1 MIESEPVR
9 EFALLVAQEDDE
21 VDLAVAALLIARTEY
36 PSLDIAANLQRLDRL
51 AAEVRAGPTQPP
63 FENVEA
69 LNKVLFE
76 EENFSGNEEEYD
88 DPRNSYLNDVLES
101 KKGIPI
107 TLSLVYTEVARRK
120 SLPVVGVGFPG
131 HFLVKYLTVAG
142 EILIDP
148 YHRGTVISR
157 EDCIARLKTHF
168 GEEAELRPEFL
179 EASTHKQILAR
190 MLNNLK
196 GSYFRRRNFSKVLTM
211 VELALAIDPGSRH
224 DVRDRG
230 MVYFLMGRH
239 REALGDL
246 KAYLSLSPPDD
257 PQAREVK
264 QALTRIRAMMN

>member
-1 MIESEPVR
+1 M
-9 EFALLVAQEDDE
+9 
-21 VDLAVAALLIARTEY
+21 
-36 PSLDIAANLQRLDRL
+36 
-51 AAEVRAGPTQPP
+51 AAEVRAGPTQPA

-76 EENFSGNEEEYD
+76 EESFSGNEEEYD

-131 HFLVKYLTVAG
+131 HFLVKYLTGVG

-148 YHRGTVISR
+148 YHRGTVINR

-179 EASTHKQILAR
+179 EAS
-190 MLNNLK
+190 
-196 GSYFRRRNFSKVLTM
+196 
-211 VELALAIDPGSRH
+211 
-224 DVRDRG
+224 
-230 MVYFLMGRH
+230 
-239 REALGDL
+239 
-246 KAYLSLSPPDD
+246 
-257 PQAREVK
+257 
-264 QALTRIRAMMN
+264 